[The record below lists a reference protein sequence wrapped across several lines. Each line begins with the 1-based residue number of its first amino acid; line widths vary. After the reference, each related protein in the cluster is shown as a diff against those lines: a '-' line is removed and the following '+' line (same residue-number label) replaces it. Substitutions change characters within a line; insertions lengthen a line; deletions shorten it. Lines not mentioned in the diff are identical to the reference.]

1 MQKLVFLLCLFI
13 SINYNAKSQWIDK
26 AKEILQKTI
35 DKNKTITTNKNDSV
49 VTEDEAVQGI
59 KQALNQGVAKAI
71 KFLNKTD
78 GFFGNALYKLLLPP
92 DAQKIANTLK
102 KIGLNK
108 QVDEAILSINRA
120 AEDAVGYASPIF
132 VSAIKGLS
140 ITDVFN
146 IIKGPKNAATNY
158 FREKTTSPLK
168 QAFLPSI
175 QTSLDK
181 VGATKNYGKII
192 TKYNSLPFVKKINP
206 DLADYVADKAIFA
219 LFDQVE
225 KEEANIRQ
233 NPLARTTDILKK
245 VFGSL

>member
-1 MQKLVFLLCLFI
+1 MPFLLLI
-13 SINYNAKSQWIDK
+13 SQYTIAQKWLEK
-26 AKEILQKTI
+26 AKDVL
-35 DKNKTITTNKNDSV
+35 NKTINKTKATDSAT
-49 VTEDEAVQGI
+49 VTQEEANQGM
-59 KQALNQGVAKAI
+59 KQALNQGVDKAI
-71 KFLNKTD
+71 KLLNKTD
-78 GFFGNALYKLLLPP
+78 GFFGSEIYKLLLPP
-92 DAQKIANTLK
+92 DAQKAANTLK
-102 KIGLNK
+102 KIGLSK

-132 VSAIKGLS
+132 VNAIKQLT

-146 IIKGPKNAATNY
+146 IIKGSKNAATNY
-158 FREKTTSPLK
+158 FRDKTSSPLK

-175 QTSLDK
+175 KTSLDK

-192 TKYNSLPFVKKINP
+192 TTYNNIPFVKKMNP

-233 NPLARTTDILKK
+233 NPIARTTDLLKK